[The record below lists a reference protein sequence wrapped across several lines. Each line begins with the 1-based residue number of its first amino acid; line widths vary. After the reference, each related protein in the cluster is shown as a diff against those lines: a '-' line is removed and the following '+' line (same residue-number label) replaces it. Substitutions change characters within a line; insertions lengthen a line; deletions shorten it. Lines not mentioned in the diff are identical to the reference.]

1 MKRAFFLPLLF
12 LLSFTAPAQQIAVI
26 SFRALSNDLDA
37 RASYP
42 KEDKNGEKA
51 ALIKI
56 VTTETG
62 FEFDAGVIGI
72 VATVQKTSEIWLY
85 VPRGSKVVTIKH
97 PKLGLLRNYP
107 YPQ

>member
-1 MKRAFFLPLLF
+1 MKQVFILTF
-12 LLSFTAPAQQIAVI
+12 LLMSGLTLPAQQISVK
-26 SFRALSNDLDA
+26 SFRVLSNDLDA

-62 FEFDAGVIGI
+62 FEFDGGMIGI
-72 VATVQKTSEIWLY
+72 VSTVQKTGEIWLY
-85 VPRGSKVVTIKH
+85 VPRGSKAVTIKH
-97 PKLGLLRNYP
+97 PKFTL
-107 YPQ
+107 